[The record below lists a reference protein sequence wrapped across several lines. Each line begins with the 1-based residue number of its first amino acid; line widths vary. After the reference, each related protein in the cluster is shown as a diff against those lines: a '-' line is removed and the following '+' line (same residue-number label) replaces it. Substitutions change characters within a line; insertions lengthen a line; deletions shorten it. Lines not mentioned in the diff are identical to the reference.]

1 MFYFYHTSKL
11 NFIFMNLI
19 LSTGAI
25 ELQRIETTARVGD
38 EEGFVPKESPSILFW
53 ANVFQDM
60 WI

>member
-1 MFYFYHTSKL
+1 
-11 NFIFMNLI
+11 MNLI